1 MFGNSSEYDTK
12 VTETKSAIL
21 DGFYKLEEGNDELRR
36 AFVGAHSNTGSL
48 ESLNAEI
55 AR

>member
-21 DGFYKLEEGNDELRR
+21 DGFYKLEEGNDELRS
-36 AFVGAHSNTGSL
+36 AFDGSQSNAGTS